1 VIIIKTKVHTCR
13 CSGIFNLSQIWLQEY
28 CWYLLVCMIPKTRDP
43 FRIKFWWVPIKKSQ
57 VPVLHYVN
65 TCTGEYQTQMRSPGI
80 TQMSCK
86 YLCTCF
92 LYVIVNEEILY
103 TFKPVLRGC
112 LWDKEKVALQD
123 RWPLNRG
130 SIHMKFSMT
139 HRTRQRW
146 PLYTG
151 DHMGM
156 FDSDCNTCYSLRN

>member
-1 VIIIKTKVHTCR
+1 MATRI
-13 CSGIFNLSQIWLQEY
+13 
-28 CWYLLVCMIPKTRDP
+28 LLIPFGLYP

-156 FDSDCNTCYSLRN
+156 FDSDCNTCTVFEIRLSNLL